1 MSDVYENNKVTVNFD
16 KTERIMLEALSLLLD
31 ETYEQVIKI
40 AIRNLCCK
48 EKTSQ
53 NLFHVEKPDAS

>member
-48 EKTSQ
+48 ENIK
-53 NLFHVEKPDAS
+53 